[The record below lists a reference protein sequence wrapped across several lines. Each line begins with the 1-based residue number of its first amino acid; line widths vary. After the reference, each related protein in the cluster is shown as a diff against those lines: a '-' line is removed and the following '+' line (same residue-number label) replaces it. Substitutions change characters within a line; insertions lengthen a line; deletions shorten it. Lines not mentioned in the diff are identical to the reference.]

1 MKKILSAMV
10 ALLMMA
16 SLLVTTVSAAPSALL
31 TPTADLGQLKV
42 CKVASSGVELGTLFT
57 FRVNGS
63 SYSVPA
69 GPADRNGYCILAG
82 QYPVNTQ
89 VTVEEVIPSGY
100 YVSRIEV
107 KPDRTISKDT
117 EQGTVTVN
125 IVSGVIEA
133 IFTNRAVGSPTP
145 TSTTPRPTKTA
156 TSTPGCDPNCT
167 PTSTPVPMGRLQIC
181 KEAEGPGVSG
191 YFTFNFETRS
201 RSVPVGACA
210 GLIAVNAGTLT
221 ITETAQAGFS
231 VADIYTIPADRLI
244 SKDLNGGSVRV
255 RIVEGTAVSQT
266 IVIFRNRAVTTT
278 HTATPTGSATA
289 TATKTATPTSTG
301 SVTSTF
307 TPTVTGSATATP
319 THTATPTSTGSI
331 TPTVTP
337 PPVCPPAVVYASFSS
352 VPVGQSVEGL
362 GKVAPY
368 LNIDA
373 KGTAVRVAQTS
384 DPMIY
389 LAPNGSGNVNG
400 GLVADGGF
408 SDETT
413 KNALQPHLYTFT
425 FAPGVSVTNF
435 SLHMLDYGDW
445 NFPKTAS
452 HYASMT
458 AYDANGQEIPNA
470 KEVLSYTTPALE
482 VPRTSSLYGDLYFNG
497 DAVTAPPGQPGN
509 WIWNVSGSGIVRV
522 VLEFGV
528 GYDPNVAF
536 DQLSF
541 TTECASC
548 QSRVVANV
556 SSVPVGQSVE
566 GLGKVAPHLNIDAKG
581 TAVRVVQATDP
592 LIYLAPNGSGN
603 VNGGLVA
610 DGGFSDETTKDAFQ
624 PHLYTFTF
632 APGVLITNFSLH
644 MLDYG
649 DWNFPKT
656 ASHYASMTAYDANGN
671 VISKEELSYTTPAL
685 EVPRTSSLYGDLY
698 FNGDAVSA
706 PPGQPGNWDWNVAG
720 NGIVKVVLEF
730 GVGYDPNVAF
740 DLLSYHVVCQ

>member
-1 MKKILSAMV
+1 M
-10 ALLMMA
+10 
-16 SLLVTTVSAAPSALL
+16 
-31 TPTADLGQLKV
+31 
-42 CKVASSGVELGTLFT
+42 
-57 FRVNGS
+57 
-63 SYSVPA
+63 
-69 GPADRNGYCILAG
+69 
-82 QYPVNTQ
+82 
-89 VTVEEVIPSGY
+89 
-100 YVSRIEV
+100 
-107 KPDRTISKDT
+107 
-117 EQGTVTVN
+117 
-125 IVSGVIEA
+125 
-133 IFTNRAVGSPTP
+133 
-145 TSTTPRPTKTA
+145 
-156 TSTPGCDPNCT
+156 
-167 PTSTPVPMGRLQIC
+167 
-181 KEAEGPGVSG
+181 
-191 YFTFNFETRS
+191 
-201 RSVPVGACA
+201 
-210 GLIAVNAGTLT
+210 
-221 ITETAQAGFS
+221 
-231 VADIYTIPADRLI
+231 
-244 SKDLNGGSVRV
+244 
-255 RIVEGTAVSQT
+255 
-266 IVIFRNRAVTTT
+266 
-278 HTATPTGSATA
+278 
-289 TATKTATPTSTG
+289 
-301 SVTSTF
+301 
-307 TPTVTGSATATP
+307 
-319 THTATPTSTGSI
+319 
-331 TPTVTP
+331 
-337 PPVCPPAVVYASFSS
+337 
-352 VPVGQSVEGL
+352 EGL

-384 DPMIY
+384 DPLIY

-408 SDETT
+408 SDEAT

-445 NFPKTAS
+445 NFPKTTS
-452 HYASMT
+452 HFVSMT

-482 VPRTSSLYGDLYFNG
+482 VPRTSSLYGDLYLNG

-528 GYDPNVAF
+528 GYDPNIAF

-548 QSRVVANV
+548 QSRVAANV
-556 SSVPVGQSVE
+556 SSVPVNQSVE

-581 TAVRVVQATDP
+581 TAIRVVQATNP
-592 LIYLAPNGSGN
+592 MIYLAPNGSGN

-656 ASHYASMTAYDANGN
+656 TSHYASMTAYDANGN
-671 VISKEELSYTTPAL
+671 VVSKKSLSYTTPAL

-706 PPGQPGNWDWNVAG
+706 PPGQPGNWNWNVAG
-720 NGIVKVVLEF
+720 NGIVRVVLEF
-730 GVGYDPNVAF
+730 GVGYDPNIAF